1 MPWQV
6 VSVPSSAKALLR
18 KNREADFS
26 SIQKIRAAIRLY
38 STLPLDYRIQLAR
51 DYTAQRNGNRGKEG
65 LRTPKSG

>member
-26 SIQKIRAAIRLY
+26 PIQKIRAAIRLY

-51 DYTAQRNGNRGKEG
+51 DYTAQRNGKGGRKD
-65 LRTPKSG
+65 